1 VDIDRYIAINQPTW
15 FRLQDLTSRAQRS
28 VADVSPAELDELI
41 QLYQRVSAQLSHAR
55 TYYGDRHLT
64 SRLTQLVAGA
74 RVVIYSRRGRVLDT
88 VRRFFTE
95 AFPGAVWTSRRF
107 VLASAVL
114 FFAPMVAVGVWLSNS
129 HEALQVAIPSE
140 AQDLIVESQFEDYYS
155 TFSADGFA
163 AMITLNNIWVS
174 FLAVTGG
181 ILFGVGSVYIL
192 VSNGIQI
199 GAMAAVMHAG
209 GAADAFWGLVIP
221 HGLLELSAIAIAG
234 GAGLRM
240 GWAIIAP
247 GDRSRTES
255 LAEAALRAVVI
266 AIGLT
271 MVFLLAALIE
281 AFVTPSDLPTFL
293 RIGIGVAFEMAFLS
307 YVFVYGKRAEAG
319 GAAQTLGRRHPRS
332 WADEPVPQVAPDFSQ
347 PGTLQRT
354 GSRSPTPA
362 RALPRTAHSSIRGG
376 RWP

>member
-1 VDIDRYIAINQPTW
+1 MDIDRYIAVNQPAW
-15 FRLQDLTSRAQRS
+15 LRLQELTVRAQRS
-28 VADVSPAELDELI
+28 VADIPPVELDELI

-74 RVVIYSRRGRVLDT
+74 RVVIYTRRGRALDT
-88 VRRFFTE
+88 ARRFFTE

-114 FFAPMVAVGVWLSNS
+114 FFGPTVAVGVWLSNS
-129 HEALQVAIPSE
+129 QEALRVAIPQE

-163 AMITLNNIWVS
+163 AMITFNNIWVS
-174 FLAVTGG
+174 FLAITGG
-181 ILFGVGSVYIL
+181 ILLGAGSIFFLVY
-192 VSNGIQI
+192 NGLQI

-209 GAADAFWGLVIP
+209 GAADAFWGLIIP
-221 HGLLELSAIAIAG
+221 HGLLELSAITIAG

-247 GDRSRTES
+247 GDRSRVES

-271 MVFLLAALIE
+271 IVFLVAALIE

-307 YVFVYGKRAEAG
+307 YLVVYGKRAEAS
-319 GAAQTLGRRHPRS
+319 GAAEALGRRRPRS
-332 WADEPVPQVAPDFSQ
+332 WADEPTVTLAPLPQRRLRHPDQPRPAATPQAPQ
-347 PGTLQRT
+347 P
-354 GSRSPTPA
+354 P
-362 RALPRTAHSSIRGG
+362 PR
-376 RWP
+376 